1 MTKRASLPLP
11 GDDAFIFYGAEV
23 IHLQH
28 IELQQVVVS
37 FPQPG
42 GGELRAVDGFELNVG
57 KGEFVT
63 IVGPSGC
70 GKSTLLSIVDGLVQP
85 SSGQVLINGALVKGP
100 SPDRALVF
108 QEFALL
114 PWRTV
119 VDNVML
125 GLELQRR
132 YTKAQMKE
140 KVDHYIQMVSL
151 EGFEKHYPHQLS
163 GGMRQRV
170 GIARALAVNPEILL
184 MDEPFAA
191 LDAQTREIM
200 SVELQRIWEQDKKT
214 VLFVTHSIDEAVY
227 LADRIVVMSGRP
239 GRVKEIIPVNLAR
252 PRSLSI
258 KDEPDFVHMRR
269 HIWDLLE
276 KEVQRQ
282 VGGKEMKA

>member
-1 MTKRASLPLP
+1 MP
-11 GDDAFIFYGAEV
+11 
-23 IHLQH
+23 H
-28 IELQQVVVS
+28 IELKKIVVT
-37 FPQPG
+37 FPQSQG
-42 GGELRAVDGFELNVG
+42 GQFVAVNGFDLTVE

-70 GKSTLLSIVDGLVQP
+70 GKSTILSVVDGLIRP
-85 SSGQVLINGALVKGP
+85 SSGQASIYGVPVTGPGA
-100 SPDRALVF
+100 DRALVF

-119 VDNVML
+119 EKNIRL
-125 GLELQRR
+125 GLELKNKIPRGE
-132 YTKAQMKE
+132 ME
-140 KVDHYIQMVSL
+140 KLVEQYIGLVGL
-151 EGFEKHYPHQLS
+151 KGFERHYPHQLS

-200 SVELQRIWEQDKKT
+200 SSELLRIWEQNKKT

-227 LADRIVVMSGRP
+227 LADRIVVLSGCP
-239 GRVKEIIPVNLAR
+239 GCVKEIIPVTFSR
-252 PRSLSI
+252 PRSLAI
-258 KDEPDFVHMRR
+258 KDDPAFVHLRR
-269 HIWDLLE
+269 HIWNLLE

-282 VGGKEMKA
+282 AGGRGQAF

>member
-1 MTKRASLPLP
+1 
-11 GDDAFIFYGAEV
+11 
-23 IHLQH
+23 LQH
-28 IELQQVVVS
+28 IELQQVTVT

-42 GGELRAVDGFELNVG
+42 GGELLAVDGFELQVR

-70 GKSTLLSIVDGLVQP
+70 GKSTLLSVVDGLVQP
-85 SSGQVLINGALVKGP
+85 SSGQVLINGVLVTGP

-125 GLELQRR
+125 GLELQRK
-132 YTKAQMKE
+132 YTKVKMKE
-140 KVDHYIQMVSL
+140 KVHHYIQMVGL
-151 EGFEKHYPHQLS
+151 QGFEKHYPHQLS

-214 VLFVTHSIDEAVY
+214 VLFVTHSIDESVY
-227 LADRIVVMSGRP
+227 LADRLVVMSGRP
-239 GRVKEIIPVNLAR
+239 GRVKEMISVNLRR
-252 PRSLSI
+252 PRGLSI
-258 KDEPDFVHMRR
+258 KDEPDFVHLRR
-269 HIWDLLE
+269 HIWNLLE
-276 KEVQRQ
+276 EEVQRQ
-282 VGGKEMKA
+282 VGGKEMKS

>member
-1 MTKRASLPLP
+1 ML
-11 GDDAFIFYGAEV
+11 
-23 IHLQH
+23 H
-28 IELQQVVVS
+28 IELQQVTVS
-37 FPQPG
+37 FPQPD
-42 GGELRAVDGFELNVG
+42 GGELRAVDGFELQVQR
-57 KGEFVT
+57 GEFVT

-70 GKSTLLSIVDGLVQP
+70 GKSTLLSVVDGLVRP
-85 SSGQVLINGALVKGP
+85 SAGQAVIGGMPVTGP
-100 SPDRALVF
+100 GTDRALVF

-119 VDNVML
+119 ESNIML
-125 GLELQRR
+125 GLELQHKHSSQQIHEVVRR
-132 YTKAQMKE
+132 Y
-140 KVDHYIQMVSL
+140 VQMVGL
-151 EGFEKHYPHQLS
+151 QGFERHYPHQLS

-252 PRSLSI
+252 PRGLAV
-258 KDEPDFVHMRR
+258 KDDPDFVRLRR

-282 VGGKEMKA
+282 AGSSEAGP

>member
-1 MTKRASLPLP
+1 MEKVS
-11 GDDAFIFYGAEV
+11 
-23 IHLQH
+23 
-28 IELQQVVVS
+28 VVFS
-37 FPQPG
+37 NPD
-42 GGELRAVDGFELNVG
+42 GGELRAVDGFDLQVQ

-70 GKSTLLSIVDGLVQP
+70 GKSTLLSVVDGLVRP
-85 SSGQVLINGALVKGP
+85 SSGQAVINGKSVTGP
-100 SPDRALVF
+100 GVDRALVF

-119 VDNVML
+119 ESNIML
-125 GLELQRR
+125 GLELQHKHSAQQIRDVVSR
-132 YTKAQMKE
+132 Y
-140 KVDHYIQMVSL
+140 VQMVGL
-151 EGFEKHYPHQLS
+151 QGFERHYPHQLS

-200 SVELQRIWEQDKKT
+200 SVELQRIWEQAKKT

-252 PRSLSI
+252 PRGLAV
-258 KDEPDFVHMRR
+258 KDDPEFVRMRR
-269 HIWDLLE
+269 HIWGLLE
-276 KEVQRQ
+276 EEVQRQ
-282 VGGKEMKA
+282 AGGR

>member
-1 MTKRASLPLP
+1 M
-11 GDDAFIFYGAEV
+11 
-23 IHLQH
+23 
-28 IELQQVVVS
+28 
-37 FPQPG
+37 
-42 GGELRAVDGFELNVG
+42 
-57 KGEFVT
+57 
-63 IVGPSGC
+63 
-70 GKSTLLSIVDGLVQP
+70 
-85 SSGQVLINGALVKGP
+85 GP

-125 GLELQRR
+125 GLELQKK

-140 KVDHYIQMVSL
+140 KVHHYIQMVGL
-151 EGFEKHYPHQLS
+151 QGFEKHYPHQLS

-239 GRVKEIIPVNLAR
+239 GRVKEMISVNLRR
-252 PRSLSI
+252 PRGLSI
-258 KDEPDFVHMRR
+258 KDEPEFVHLRR
-269 HIWDLLE
+269 HIWNLLE
-276 KEVQRQ
+276 EEVKRQ
-282 VGGKEMKA
+282 VGGKEMKS